1 MHSLTSVGEVTGSV
15 VLGAGLRA
23 LQARSLCPLDSVA
36 RPQAVGGPL
45 PRLQACTH
53 FFHPLEA
60 LGLPWASPHGLPS
73 PGDRAF
79 ESG

>member
-23 LQARSLCPLDSVA
+23 MQACSLCPLDSVA

-45 PRLQACTH
+45 PSLQVCTH

-60 LGLPWASPHGLPS
+60 LDLPWASPHETSFPW
-73 PGDRAF
+73 
-79 ESG
+79 

>member
-23 LQARSLCPLDSVA
+23 VQAHSLCPLDSVA

-60 LGLPWASPHGLPS
+60 LGLPWASPHEISFPW
-73 PGDRAF
+73 
-79 ESG
+79 